1 MAVLKIIDIINTPNA
16 ILHSFGLKVF
26 EVASESVANNK
37 PLVISF
43 DGLKN
48 ITSAF
53 CNASIGKL
61 YLSFTHASELLTFDG
76 LENNPMWDEKVQSS
90 IKLALNP
97 EKIEQQNQAI
107 SDLLC
112 S

>member
-1 MAVLKIIDIINTPNA
+1 MTVLKIIDIINTPNA

-26 EVASESVANNK
+26 EVASESISKNQSV
-37 PLVISF
+37 VISF
-43 DGLKN
+43 QGLKN

-61 YLSFTHASELLTFDG
+61 YLSFPKTSELLFFEG
-76 LENNPMWDEKVQSS
+76 LENNTLWKEKVQSS
-90 IKLALNP
+90 IELALNP
-97 EKIEQQNQAI
+97 EKREQQNQAI
-107 SDLLC
+107 SDLLF